1 MMKRNNEKGF
11 TLIELMAVIAI
22 IGILAAIAIPSF
34 SAYSNRAK
42 DGSIK
47 VLLAEIG
54 SLERE
59 YRAAQGVY
67 IACPLNPSQKD
78 GQWQM
83 NGSWKELNFSP
94 MQELYG
100 YQLKVEATQDTFA
113 AIAVKDGKE
122 IFFATNVTY
131 EITEE
136 RTTGENDKKKKPA
149 KKPVIKPL
157 KKKKKE

>member
-1 MMKRNNEKGF
+1 MKRNNEKGF

-22 IGILAAIAIPSF
+22 IGILAAIAIPQF
-34 SAYSNRAK
+34 SAYRDRAE
-42 DGSIK
+42 DGSIQ

-59 YRAAQGVY
+59 YRAEQGVY
-67 IACPLNPSQKD
+67 IACPLNPSQKYD
-78 GQWQM
+78 QWKM
-83 NGSWKELNFSP
+83 NESWEELTFSP

-122 IFFATNVTY
+122 VFFATNVTY

-136 RTTGENDKKKKPA
+136 RTTGEKDKKKTRRKN
-149 KKPVIKPL
+149 
-157 KKKKKE
+157 

>member
-34 SAYSNRAK
+34 SAYRDRAK
-42 DGSIK
+42 DGSIQ

-59 YRAAQGVY
+59 NRAAQGVY

-78 GQWQM
+78 NQWQM
-83 NGSWKELNFSP
+83 NESWKELNFTP

-100 YQLKVEATQDTFA
+100 YQLKVEATQNTFT

-122 IFFATNVTY
+122 VFFATNETY

-136 RTTGENDKKKKPA
+136 RTTGDKDKKKKKRR
-149 KKPVIKPL
+149 KK
-157 KKKKKE
+157 

>member
-1 MMKRNNEKGF
+1 MKRNNEKGF

-34 SAYSNRAK
+34 SAYRDRAK
-42 DGSIK
+42 DGSIQ

-59 YRAAQGVY
+59 NRAAQGVY

-78 GQWQM
+78 NQWQM
-83 NGSWKELNFSP
+83 NESWKELNFTP

-100 YQLKVEATQDTFA
+100 YQLKVEATQNTFT

-122 IFFATNVTY
+122 VFFATNETY

-136 RTTGENDKKKKPA
+136 RTTGDKDKKKKKRR
-149 KKPVIKPL
+149 KK
-157 KKKKKE
+157 

>member
-1 MMKRNNEKGF
+1 MKSYNQKGF
-11 TLIELMAVIAI
+11 TLIELMAVMTI
-22 IGILAAIAIPSF
+22 IGILAAIAIPQF
-34 SAYSNRAK
+34 SAYVNRAE
-42 DGSIK
+42 DGAIK

-59 YRAAQGVY
+59 YRAEKGVY

-78 GQWQM
+78 DQWQM
-83 NGSWKELNFSP
+83 NGSWKELNFTP

-113 AIAVKDGKE
+113 AIAVKEGKE
-122 IFFATNVTY
+122 VFFATNGTY

-136 RTTGENDKKKKPA
+136 RTTGERDKKRKKRR
-149 KKPVIKPL
+149 KK
-157 KKKKKE
+157 

>member
-1 MMKRNNEKGF
+1 MMKRNKEKAF

-34 SAYSNRAK
+34 SAYRDRAK
-42 DGSIK
+42 DGSIQ

-59 YRAAQGVY
+59 NRAAQGVY

-78 GQWQM
+78 NQWQM
-83 NGSWKELNFSP
+83 NESWKELNFTP

-100 YQLKVEATQDTFA
+100 YQLKVEATQNTFT

-122 IFFATNVTY
+122 VFFATNETY

-136 RTTGENDKKKKPA
+136 RTTGDKDKKKKKRR
-149 KKPVIKPL
+149 KK
-157 KKKKKE
+157 

>member
-1 MMKRNNEKGF
+1 MKRNNEKGF

-34 SAYSNRAK
+34 SAYRDRAK
-42 DGSIK
+42 DGSIQ

-59 YRAAQGVY
+59 NRAAQGVY

-78 GQWQM
+78 NQWQM
-83 NGSWKELNFSP
+83 NESWKELNFTP

-100 YQLKVEATQDTFA
+100 YQLKVEATQNTFT

-122 IFFATNVTY
+122 VFFATNETY

-136 RTTGENDKKKKPA
+136 RTTGERDKK

-157 KKKKKE
+157 KKKKKRRKK

>member
-1 MMKRNNEKGF
+1 MKRNNEKAF

-34 SAYSNRAK
+34 SAYRDRAK

-59 YRAAQGVY
+59 YRAVQGVY

-78 GQWQM
+78 NQWQM
-83 NGSWKELNFSP
+83 KESWKALNFTP

-122 IFFATNVTY
+122 VFFATNETY
-131 EITEE
+131 EITKE
-136 RTTGENDKKKKPA
+136 RTTGEKEKKRKKKR
-149 KKPVIKPL
+149 KK
-157 KKKKKE
+157 